1 MSSIMELYNA
11 YNDDLWKIYAKSFK
25 EVSEKIGNLDKIPQ
39 DILNVL
45 VGLLGLEEANV
56 WIKTEIKELDNNI
69 ILDLIKTE
77 IGIKALKMFLLSMP
91 I

>member
-11 YNDDLWKIYAKSFK
+11 YNDDLWKIYANSFK
-25 EVSEKIGNLDKIPQ
+25 EVSEKIGDLDKIPQ

-56 WIKTEIKELDNNI
+56 WIKTEIKGLDNNI

-77 IGIKALKMFLLSMP
+77 VGIKALKMFLLSMP